1 VGESPRLSWLRR
13 EERQAKARHVAA
25 QPSRNPTSPPPSPRR
40 SARRACVL
48 TRSARLNEPDHVA
61 RADGD
66 VVDGDVDVLDTTGD
80 WGQYSVGGGRREIR
94 WVARKGGADFSAMR

>member
-1 VGESPRLSWLRR
+1 MWVNRQDFLGRGRK
-13 EERQAKARHVAA
+13 ERQAAKARHVAA

-40 SARRACVL
+40 SARHACVL
-48 TRSARLNEPDHVA
+48 TRSARLDEPNHVA

-80 WGQYSVGGGRREIR
+80 
-94 WVARKGGADFSAMR
+94 